1 MKIKMHRTGLRLHV
15 SLVALGLG
23 LSMAGAA
30 SAQDTAADKAPAKSD
45 AAVAPTEVVV
55 IGTRAGLKKAT
66 AVKRDSSQFVD
77 SVIADDIGKLPDVNV
92 AESLQRV
99 SGVQIKRSLGE
110 GTQVSIRGL
119 TENLTLVNGR
129 DVVDSAGRG
138 GSGVDSLGSGSYGL
152 LAQLPSEIIQR
163 LDVTKLSAASDIEGA
178 LSGTVNIITAKPL
191 DSKKDIMAFSLEG
204 LYNNRAERGGDRA
217 SILFTHHFSDRLA
230 GLINISQSDRN
241 IRDESVFS
249 FTGYVPLTGVGAPAN
264 SYYLADIRDMQINDN
279 RKRTGIN
286 ASLQWKPTDNSEITY
301 DLLYSKQDIDRNR
314 WWISLPLSSNYAAY
328 SNTVFSAANTLMAG
342 TLTAPIQ
349 TNTEVYT
356 NTGDTLA
363 TGLTGSWH
371 GDRLKLSADASYSRS
386 QQDGYQQYLR
396 LTTKQQ
402 AAISFDFRNVD
413 TPQFNIPGSLN
424 LTDPA
429 GFNFTNYFDNRD
441 TADSKEG
448 AIRADASYRLDG
460 PFTSIDFGVRANKLD
475 VDVVKY
481 QSQLSGNVSAD
492 TVPDSYGLR
501 TLDIL
506 SGATGYNA
514 QSALYP
520 VIFGGG
526 KTYAYD
532 VHGYAPG
539 TFHPYVYVPL
549 ASYSTSEK
557 DTAAYVQADIDT
569 QLGGIPLKGNVGVR
583 EIHTDFTAIGA
594 YQVGSSAPQP
604 LTVTKSY
611 TDALPSLSL
620 RASVTDDLLIRF
632 GAAKVIARP
641 NSVDQNPG
649 LNLAT
654 IAPYV
659 ANAGNAELN
668 PYKATQYDLAA
679 EYYFKPG
686 SMLSLGVFKS
696 DLQSYIIKK
705 ATTETYNGIA
715 YLVTRPYNGANA
727 KLEGLEFVYQD
738 NFDFLPA
745 PFDGLGAVA
754 NVSIIDSDT
763 GTHSI
768 RTGQSIPLPGLSRD
782 NLNLVLYYEKAG
794 YGVRIAYNR
803 RSQFLDQLGSG
814 GEPIYFDA
822 GDDLSL
828 SGRIQLTSHYSLDAQ
843 ISNLLDSPLRK
854 YGTEKVAT
862 SSYALNGRTFS
873 LAVRG
878 KF

>member
-1 MKIKMHRTGLRLHV
+1 MNKTTQRA
-15 SLVALGLG
+15 ALGLHTSLLALALG
-23 LSMAGAA
+23 LAGAA
-30 SAQDTAADKAPAKSD
+30 HAQDATPAKTKAAADT
-45 AAVAPTEVVV
+45 TEVVV
-55 IGTRAGLKKAT
+55 VGTRAGLKKAT
-66 AVKRDSSQFVD
+66 AVKRDSAQFVD

-110 GTQVSIRGL
+110 GTQISIRGL
-119 TENLTLVNGR
+119 TENITLVNGR
-129 DVVDSAGRG
+129 DIVDSAGRG
-138 GSGVDSLGSGSYGL
+138 GSGVDSLGTGSYGL
-152 LAQLPSEIIQR
+152 LAQLPSEIVQR

-178 LSGTVNIITAKPL
+178 LSGTVNIIIAKPL
-191 DSKKDIMAFSLEG
+191 DSKKDTMAFSLEG
-204 LYNNRAERGGDRA
+204 LYNDRAGRGGDRA
-217 SILFTHHFSDRLA
+217 SILLTHHFSDRFA
-230 GLINISQSDRN
+230 ALINVSQSDRN

-249 FTGYVPLTGVGAPAN
+249 FSGYVPLTGAGAPPNA
-264 SYYLADIRDMQINDN
+264 YYLADIRDQQIDDN
-279 RKRTGIN
+279 RKRTGVS
-286 ASLQWKPTDNSEITY
+286 ATLQWKPDDHSEITY

-314 WWISLPLSSNYAAY
+314 WWISLPLASTYSSYTNP
-328 SNTVFSAANTLMAG
+328 VFSSANTLMAG

-349 TNTEVYT
+349 TNTEAYT

-363 TGLTGSWH
+363 TGLTGTWH

-386 QQDGYQQYLR
+386 EQDGYQQYLR
-396 LTTKQQ
+396 LTTK
-402 AAISFDFRNVD
+402 ATAPIAFDFRNVD
-413 TPQFNIPGSLN
+413 VPQFNIPGALN
-424 LTDPA
+424 LTDPN

-448 AIRADASYRLDG
+448 AIRLDASYRLDG
-460 PFTSIDFGVRANKLD
+460 PFSAIDFGVRANKLD
-475 VDVVKY
+475 VAVVKY
-481 QSQLSGNVSAD
+481 QSQLTGNISAN

-506 SGATGYNA
+506 SGASGYTA

-539 TFHPYVYVPL
+539 TFKPYVYVPL
-549 ASYSTSEK
+549 ASFNTSEK
-557 DTAAYVQADIDT
+557 DTAAYVQGDIDT
-569 QLGGIPLKGNVGVR
+569 QIGGIPLKGNVGVR
-583 EIHTDFTAIGA
+583 EVHTEFTAVGSEQI
-594 YQVGSSAPQP
+594 GSSAPQP

-620 RASVTDDLLIRF
+620 RASVTDTLLIRF

-668 PYKATQYDLAA
+668 PFKANQYDLSA

-696 DLQSYIIKK
+696 DLQSFIIKK

-715 YLVTRPYNGANA
+715 YLVTRPYNGADA
-727 KLEGLEFVYQD
+727 SLDGLEFVYQD

-754 NVSIIDSDT
+754 NVSLIESKT
-763 GTHSI
+763 GLHSA
-768 RTGQSIPLPGLSRD
+768 RTGQSISLPGLSRN
-782 NLNLVLYYEKAG
+782 NLNLVLFYEKSG
-794 YGVRIAYNR
+794 YGVRLAYNR
-803 RSQFLDQLGSG
+803 RSPFLDQLGSG

-828 SGRIQLTSHYSLDAQ
+828 SGRIQLTANYSLDAQ
-843 ISNLLDSPLRK
+843 VSNLLDSPVRK
-854 YGTEKVAT
+854 YGTEPVAT

-873 LAVRG
+873 LAIRG